1 MRLKG
6 KVALITGGTSG
17 IGSATAERFA
27 SEGAAVAITGRNAE
41 RGEQVVQAIVAN
53 GGEALFIRSD
63 ARLAKECRQAVDQT
77 LERFGKIDVLFNNAG
92 VFHPRTIP
100 ECTEEEWDETIDSS
114 LKGAFLMSKYVLP
127 SMIERGSGSII
138 HTSSGWGILG
148 GDKAAAYHRC
158 FPRMQLSAA
167 CPGTITLLVLPTD
180 RSVALVLS
188 RTSRMQCCFLLL
200 TNPLS

>member
-77 LERFGKIDVLFNNAG
+77 LEGPSRNARKRNGTRPSTPVLR
-92 VFHPRTIP
+92 V
-100 ECTEEEWDETIDSS
+100 
-114 LKGAFLMSKYVLP
+114 P
-127 SMIERGSGSII
+127 S
-138 HTSSGWGILG
+138 
-148 GDKAAAYHRC
+148 
-158 FPRMQLSAA
+158 
-167 CPGTITLLVLPTD
+167 
-180 RSVALVLS
+180 
-188 RTSRMQCCFLLL
+188 
-200 TNPLS
+200 

>member
-77 LERFGKIDVLFNNAG
+77 LERFGKIDVLFN
-92 VFHPRTIP
+92 V
-100 ECTEEEWDETIDSS
+100 
-114 LKGAFLMSKYVLP
+114 V
-127 SMIERGSGSII
+127 
-138 HTSSGWGILG
+138 
-148 GDKAAAYHRC
+148 
-158 FPRMQLSAA
+158 Q
-167 CPGTITLLVLPTD
+167 
-180 RSVALVLS
+180 
-188 RTSRMQCCFLLL
+188 
-200 TNPLS
+200 